1 MSFILPI
8 TLSAAAI
15 AALINFWLGMRIGQV
30 RMRDKVSVGDGGND
44 QLLRRMRAQANFVEF
59 TPFVLILIAAI
70 ELATGTSMWLW
81 AVMTIYMLGRVA
93 HGLGM
98 ENDSVLRRIGV
109 MATMLIMVGLAG
121 YALYVAHF
129 TAGQV
134 TEIPADVVPAG

>member
-81 AVMTIYMLGRVA
+81 AVMSVYMLGRVA

-129 TAGQV
+129 TTAKV
-134 TEIPADVVPAG
+134 WEISAVSVPQG

>member
-1 MSFILPI
+1 
-8 TLSAAAI
+8 
-15 AALINFWLGMRIGQV
+15 
-30 RMRDKVSVGDGGND
+30 MRDKVSVGDGGND

-81 AVMTIYMLGRVA
+81 AVMSVYMLGRVA

-129 TAGQV
+129 TTGQI
-134 TEIPADVVPAG
+134 TEAPADVVPAG